1 MPDAD
6 APLPRVTVPRLPW
19 GSQGSWGQGSVP
31 WNREDA
37 DSLQCPSQ
45 DPLPVQ
51 EQRRAERAEQQRI
64 RSEREKERQA
74 RMAVSV
80 LWNGAWGVWGHKLC
94 VHLSTAEHLLTLA
107 GRKSSQGGRGGTEEG
122 RGGGTEEEGVLQ
134 HAALWGLH
142 AEGGTPPR
150 GAVMEPLLLLGRVWP
165 RADLIHVTVWSLQA
179 GEGREL
185 LLGQGLQGRRELR
198 AAPSSALQMCSSSLA
213 SGTGMGMGT
222 RTRCLVLYC
231 QNVLK
236 DLMCFLSSK
245 S

>member
-1 MPDAD
+1 MGSGIC
-6 APLPRVTVPRLPW
+6 PL
-19 GSQGSWGQGSVP
+19 
-31 WNREDA
+31 
-37 DSLQCPSQ
+37 
-45 DPLPVQ
+45 
-51 EQRRAERAEQQRI
+51 EQRGCRFP
-64 RSEREKERQA
+64 
-74 RMAVSV
+74 AVSKPRSPPCAGAAASRAGRAAADPQRAGEGAPGPHGRECP
-80 LWNGAWGVWGHKLC
+80 LEWGLGWAWGVWGHELC

-107 GRKSSQGGRGGTEEG
+107 GRKSSQGGRGGAEEG

-165 RADLIHVTVWSLQA
+165 RTDLTHVTLWGLQA

-213 SGTGMGMGT
+213 SGTGMGT